1 MNNDAMSRLHG
12 HIVRFC
18 IINGLF
24 LLILLLTGF
33 GAPISSLSLFALL
46 AAALIIPIGIVS
58 IVMLYRKSEGGLNVT
73 IANLALTGSLLLII
87 GILGLYSYV
96 TGSKGSIVLPIAL
109 TLLGVSTLRR
119 IPTLRNDA
127 YVAWYQ
133 SFSSSTTISS
143 GETEILTMC
152 PGCSSILAVIPSKLL
167 PTDLCPNCGG
177 KLVSIEEE

>member
-1 MNNDAMSRLHG
+1 MNTDAMSRLHG

-18 IINGLF
+18 VINGIF

-33 GAPISSLSLFALL
+33 GAPVSSLSLLALL
-46 AAALIIPIGIVS
+46 ATALIIPIGVVS
-58 IVMLYRKSEGGLNVT
+58 IIMLYRKSEGGLNVA
-73 IANLALTGSLLLII
+73 IANLALTGSLLLLI
-87 GILGLYSYV
+87 GILGLYSYI
-96 TGSKGSIVLPIAL
+96 TGSKGSILLPIAL

-143 GETEILTMC
+143 RDTEVLTMC
-152 PGCSSILAVIPSKLL
+152 PDCSSILAVIPSKIS
-167 PTDLCPNCGG
+167 PTDLCPNSGN

>member
-1 MNNDAMSRLHG
+1 MNTDAMSRLHG

-18 IINGLF
+18 VINGIF

-33 GAPISSLSLFALL
+33 GAPVSSLSLFALL
-46 AAALIIPIGIVS
+46 ATALIIPIGVVS
-58 IVMLYRKSEGGLNVT
+58 IIMLYRKSEGGLNVA
-73 IANLALTGSLLLII
+73 IANLALTGSLLLLI
-87 GILGLYSYV
+87 GILGLYFYI
-96 TGSKGSIVLPIAL
+96 TGSKGSILLPIAL

-119 IPTLRNDA
+119 IPTLRNDT

-143 GETEILTMC
+143 GDREVLTVC
-152 PGCSSILAVIPSKLL
+152 PVCSSILAIIPSILS
-167 PTDLCPNCGG
+167 PTDICPNCGN